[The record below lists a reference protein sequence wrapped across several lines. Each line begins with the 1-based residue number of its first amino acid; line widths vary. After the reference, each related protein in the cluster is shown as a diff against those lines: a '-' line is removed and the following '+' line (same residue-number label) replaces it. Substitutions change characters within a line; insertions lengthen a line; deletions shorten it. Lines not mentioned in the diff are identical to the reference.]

1 VVGLLVGVSLVVGA
15 VGGYR
20 VGLAVDR
27 QPGVSIPAA
36 TVAAPGA
43 DSVSKMAAA
52 CASSPQHL
60 KFACYRALLDDRIVS
75 GGVGAALETLRD
87 LTKSDPDVER
97 DVHMYAHGIG
107 IDAYR
112 HQPDMNATFSH
123 CTPEFSSG
131 CYHGVLQAYFDLR
144 GTADPAVVR
153 GACELYEGSAD
164 KQWLLFQCLHG
175 MGHGLDM
182 ALGHN
187 LPKALAACD
196 LLAERWHRESCY
208 GGAFMENIVH
218 VTVPDH
224 PATLLAAE
232 TEHSKTDGM
241 GSMASMHMDDEKT
254 GAEPAFRAIDST
266 DPQYPCSI
274 VADRYGPECYRIQ
287 TALML
292 YLDHGSMTKT
302 AHECDQAPTKYRP
315 QCYESLGRDI
325 SSYANYETAPA
336 VRLCT
341 VGTLSLRRYCYTG
354 AAESFVDNRAKP
366 DDGFAV
372 CAAIP
377 SAQDRPT
384 CYERMGELILA
395 LSATNAGREQLCTL
409 PSPSAT
415 QACRKGARLPAT

>member
-1 VVGLLVGVSLVVGA
+1 VASA
-15 VGGYR
+15 
-20 VGLAVDR
+20 
-27 QPGVSIPAA
+27 
-36 TVAAPGA
+36 AAPSA
-43 DSVSKMAAA
+43 DSVSKLAAG
-52 CASSPQHL
+52 CATSPQHV
-60 KFACYRALLDDRIVS
+60 KFACYRSLLDDQIVS
-75 GGVGAALETLRD
+75 GGVGAATDLLRQ
-87 LTKSDPDVER
+87 LTKSDPDVAR

-153 GACELYEGSAD
+153 GACTPYEGSAD

-182 ALGHN
+182 ALSHN

-196 LLAERWHRESCY
+196 LLSESWSRQSCY

-218 VTVPDH
+218 VTQPDH
-224 PATLLAAE
+224 PATQLAAE
-232 TEHSKTDGM
+232 TDSSKSKGL

-254 GAEPAFRAIDST
+254 SGEPAFRAIDST
-266 DPQYPCSI
+266 DPLYPCSI
-274 VADRYGPECYRIQ
+274 EADRYLAECYRIQ
-287 TALML
+287 TAAML
-292 YLDHGSMTKT
+292 FLDHGNMAKT
-302 AHECDQAPTKYRP
+302 AQECDQAPTKYRP

-336 VRLCT
+336 IRLCT

-354 AAESFVDNRAKP
+354 TAESFVDNRAKV
-366 DDGFAV
+366 DDGFGV

-377 SAQDRPT
+377 TAQDKPT
-384 CYERMGELILA
+384 CFQRMGELILA
-395 LSATNAGREQLCTL
+395 LSPTDAGRALLCTL

-415 QACRKGARLPAT
+415 KACRKGARLSDSKS